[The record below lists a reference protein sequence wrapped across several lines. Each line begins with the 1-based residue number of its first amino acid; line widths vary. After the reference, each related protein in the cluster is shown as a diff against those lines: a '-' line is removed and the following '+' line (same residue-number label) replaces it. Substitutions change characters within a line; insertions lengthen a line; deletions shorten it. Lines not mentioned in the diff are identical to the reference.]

1 MMTKEQDDKVTELNP
16 CLNELIGNSVVVY
29 NKYDSI
35 YKRIISNMTS
45 TINILM
51 SQALINS
58 KDYNQGL

>member
-1 MMTKEQDDKVTELNP
+1 MTKEQDDKVTELNP

-35 YKRIISNMTS
+35 YKRIISNITS

>member
-35 YKRIISNMTS
+35 YKRIISNITS

-51 SQALINS
+51 SQGLINS